1 MTRVHAKVR
10 LLAGVALSMC
20 AAAGVLA
27 QAPVPSRE
35 SVVVRA
41 ARDELARTMSE
52 LRLEKADR
60 PYFVAYT
67 VTETDGASASASF
80 GSLVGSNSGRGRLL
94 RVEVRV
100 GDYAFDNTNF
110 FMAPTL
116 SAAGMRTFLGMTDLP
131 LDDDYL
137 EIRRKIW
144 IATDGA
150 YKAAVEAV
158 AGKRAALLNRT
169 RTDSLADFTKEEVT
183 HTADDAPPIVFD
195 RAAGETLV
203 RDLSRAGTSPGI
215 YASSVSVNA
224 GNTRTYYINS
234 EGTSFTRSRAMVTL
248 MASASTQAAD
258 GMPLSHSLRVS
269 ARSLAALP
277 GRDQLAAQLREMVAT
292 LDTVR
297 NASLADR
304 YNGPVLFEGRAAAE
318 LVAEIFAPALA
329 ASRKPV
335 SGNAQSEMMA
345 SLFSGSSSRGGSL
358 AEKLGARVLPEFFS
372 VVDDPTLAAYRNVP
386 VLGGYTVDDQGVR
399 ARPTRLIE
407 RGVLK
412 TFLSGRTPVEGALSS
427 SGNFRSGTVSPSN
440 LIVEATS
447 GLSDAALRERLQAL
461 AKARGLPF
469 AIVVRTM
476 GGSGTSS
483 DPTSMAMELLGV
495 SRPGSARRG
504 RNVLRAYKVF
514 ADGREECLRGA
525 QLMDLGLD
533 AFRNIAAASESATV
547 YHGSGSG
554 GLNALMTSGGS
565 GSALA
570 TYVVP
575 SLLFDDL
582 TIAKRADELPKPP
595 FSVPPK

>member
-1 MTRVHAKVR
+1 MTRVRAEVLR
-10 LLAGVALSMC
+10 LAGVALSMC

-67 VTETDGASASASF
+67 VTETDGAGASASF
-80 GSLVGSNSGRGRLL
+80 GSLVGSGASRGRAL

-110 FMAPTL
+110 FMTPTL
-116 SAAGMRTFLGMTDLP
+116 SASGMRTFLGTSELP

-144 IATDGA
+144 LATDGA

-158 AGKRAALLNRT
+158 AAKRAALLNRT
-169 RTDSLADFTKEEVT
+169 RTDSLADFTREEVT
-183 HTADDAPPIVFD
+183 HAADEAPPIVFD
-195 RAAGETLV
+195 RAAGEALV
-203 RDLSRAGTSPGI
+203 RELSRPAVSPGI

-224 GNTRTYYINS
+224 GNTHTYYINS
-234 EGTSFTRSRAMVTL
+234 EGTSFSRSRAMVTL
-248 MASASTQAAD
+248 NASASTQAAD

-277 GRDQLAAQLREMVAT
+277 SRDQLAAQLREMVAT

-318 LVAEIFAPALA
+318 LVAEMFAPALA
-329 ASRKPV
+329 VSRKPV

-345 SLFSGSSSRGGSL
+345 SFFNGSSSRGESL
-358 AEKLGARVLPEFFS
+358 AEKLGTRVLPEFFR
-372 VVDDPTLAAYRNVP
+372 VVDDPTLTAYRSVP

-407 RGVLK
+407 SGVLK
-412 TFLSGRTPVEGALSS
+412 TFLSGRTPIEGTLSS
-427 SGNFRSGTVSPSN
+427 SGNFRSGSVSPSN
-440 LIVEATS
+440 LIVEATN
-447 GLSDAALRERLQAL
+447 GLSDAALRERLQAM
-461 AKARGLPF
+461 ATARGLPF

-483 DPTSMAMELLGV
+483 DPTSVAMELLAA

-514 ADGREECLRGA
+514 ADGREECVRGA
-525 QLMDLGLD
+525 QLMGLGLD
-533 AFRNIAAASESATV
+533 AFRSIVAASESATV
-547 YHGSGSG
+547 YHGSGTG
-554 GLNALMTSGGS
+554 GLSALIASGGS

-582 TIAKRADELPKPP
+582 TIAKRTDELPKPP
-595 FSVPPK
+595 FSVPPE